1 MIAAR
6 FTSISSCTDQPPPRP
21 SMSADVQ
28 NALTQ
33 WAEHTP
39 RIRRLW
45 IIGGPT
51 TYSPEPDG
59 DIDIAVEIEPV
70 GDSEETLTVWMVNSE
85 TWHAQLQQQI
95 SLQVDLEWFDPDGST
110 PKVRGALRERGVLVY
125 DRATHAD

>member
-1 MIAAR
+1 
-6 FTSISSCTDQPPPRP
+6 
-21 SMSADVQ
+21 MSADVQ
-28 NALTQ
+28 NTLTQ
-33 WAEHTP
+33 WAEDTP

-51 TYSPEPDG
+51 TDSPEPDG

-70 GDSEETLTVWMVNSE
+70 GDSEETLTLWMVNSE

-110 PKVRGALRERGVLVY
+110 PKVLGALRERGVLVY
-125 DRATHAD
+125 DRATHPI